1 MAYRFDFSSSSTDPE
16 KHLAVCTGLF
26 EEYEVKE
33 LEVVHDE
40 TGTGRDRVI
49 SSFVKM
55 IRVEEAQGKMRLS
68 KLIEELIELENS
80 QNPTW
85 DSDIGKAHLLN
96 CLFIFSSTHCIV
108 NHYLQ
113 KYNREYF
120 KRILKAEILCEARR
134 NMQEAIN
141 EAKSKGKL
149 NGRLAIDNG
158 GMSPYG
164 DDMSL
169 DSTISISK
177 ADASKKRFLHHKQLL
192 QQAGI
197 LSHSP
202 FAHSHIYLLA
212 YLVVDRGLSLI
223 RKRVEVFDD
232 NSQQWRHV
240 FVINA
245 NVKWVENGMKAFV
258 THIVQEYD
266 ELYENVGSG
275 YLLILFTYPLSD
287 SVTLST
293 SQLIYN
299 SITNS
304 LIYLYRIRN

>member
-1 MAYRFDFSSSSTDPE
+1 M
-16 KHLAVCTGLF
+16 
-26 EEYEVKE
+26 
-33 LEVVHDE
+33 EVVHDE

-55 IRVEEAQGKMRLS
+55 IRVEEAQGKLRLS

-85 DSDIGKAHLLN
+85 DSDIGKVLTQHSWLAYSLLYY
-96 CLFIFSSTHCIV
+96 LV
-108 NHYLQ
+108 NRYIQ

-120 KRILKAEILCEARR
+120 KRILKAEILCEARK

-141 EAKSKGKL
+141 EAKKKDKF
-149 NGRLAIDNG
+149 NERLAIDNG
-158 GMSPYG
+158 ASSPYG
-164 DDMSL
+164 DDISL
-169 DSTISISK
+169 DSTISMSK

-197 LSHSP
+197 LTHSLTHA
-202 FAHSHIYLLA
+202 FAYFLTYLLV
-212 YLVVDRGLSLI
+212 YVVVDRGLSLI

-232 NSQQWRHV
+232 NTQKWRHV

-245 NVKWVENGMKAFV
+245 NVKWIENGMKAFV

-266 ELYENVGSG
+266 DLYENVGSG
-275 YLLILFTYPLSD
+275 YFLTYAA
-287 SVTLST
+287 VTR
-293 SQLIYN
+293 
-299 SITNS
+299 S
-304 LIYLYRIRN
+304 LASLAHHSLTR